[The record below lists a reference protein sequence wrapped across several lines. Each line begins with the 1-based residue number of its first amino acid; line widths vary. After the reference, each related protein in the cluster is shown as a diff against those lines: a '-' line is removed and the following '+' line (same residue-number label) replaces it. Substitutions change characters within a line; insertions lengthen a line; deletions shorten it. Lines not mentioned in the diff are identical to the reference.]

1 MNNELNASSQ
11 PSLAHE
17 VPCDIDYQLSEPV
30 DTSLQGMDYIEAW
43 LPQLEYET
51 RWIAQFDVDSC
62 INVLERACP
71 DYRGLHVNLYDLLF
85 AHKSELDL
93 SDPDLP

>member
-1 MNNELNASSQ
+1 
-11 PSLAHE
+11 
-17 VPCDIDYQLSEPV
+17 
-30 DTSLQGMDYIEAW
+30 MDYIEAW

-93 SDPDLP
+93 SDPNLPWLHRQIHGHLASNRHMHPSLP